1 MMKKRVFAALF
12 LLTLAMLALLLV
24 PPLFAGE
31 NPVQLPGAAVAD
43 RQLLRVWVLGV
54 PGGGMRWLRG
64 CIRTFEKAASGVSVY
79 VRQNAPL
86 EDVREYPPD
95 VLLFLPGELTTP
107 EGILLPLAT
116 KIEAEE
122 PLLRSGR
129 WQGTSYALPVA
140 WGAWALCINRQWDST
155 PSTGAPVPTAF
166 LGYPSA
172 TASPDKTLPYPREGM
187 LRSPI
192 PLAAPK
198 GVGLVSLGLLLP
210 QESRPPLGDAFPMD
224 SVAAYQAFA
233 AGRAGSALLTTGQIT
248 ALEALQQLGRGVP
261 FRVMVPDIIVT
272 DQVWMAGLC
281 RESPMG
287 AAFLQHLA
295 SDGCQQALNAQGLH
309 AVRRDVPGGAGHTA
323 LAVDESA
330 RRGFIAMNAFLPRE
344 TAAQTAWQLFQ
355 GILSLP
361 EGLPL
366 LQ

>member
-1 MMKKRVFAALF
+1 MKKRALAALV
-12 LLTLAMLALLLV
+12 LLLLAMLALLLV

-31 NPVQLPGAAVAD
+31 NPVHLPGAATPD
-43 RQLLRVWVLGV
+43 RQLLRVWVLGA

-64 CIRTFEKAASGVSVY
+64 CIRTFEKANPGVSVY

-86 EDVREYPPD
+86 EDAGDYPPD
-95 VLLFLPGELTTP
+95 VLLFLPGDLTAP
-107 EGILLPLAT
+107 EGILLPLAVQT
-116 KIEAEE
+116 EAEE

-140 WGAWALCINRQWDST
+140 WSAWALCINRQWDSI
-155 PSTGAPVPTAF
+155 PSAGAPAPTTL
-166 LGYPSA
+166 LGRPSA
-172 TASPDKTLPYPREGM
+172 TAVPNEALPYPRENI

-210 QESRPPLGDAFPMD
+210 PPSRPPLGDAFPMD
-224 SVAAYQAFA
+224 SAAAYQAFS

-261 FRVMVPDIIVT
+261 FRVMVPDVIVT
-272 DQVWMAGLC
+272 DQVWMAGQC
-281 RESPMG
+281 RESSVG
-287 AAFLQHLA
+287 AAFLRHLA
-295 SDGCQQALNAQGLH
+295 SDGCQQALGAQGLH
-309 AVRRDVPGGAGHTA
+309 AVRRDVPGGTGITA
-323 LAVDESA
+323 SAVDESA
-330 RRGFIAMNAFLPRE
+330 RRKLIAVNAFLPRE

-355 GILSLP
+355 GVLSLP